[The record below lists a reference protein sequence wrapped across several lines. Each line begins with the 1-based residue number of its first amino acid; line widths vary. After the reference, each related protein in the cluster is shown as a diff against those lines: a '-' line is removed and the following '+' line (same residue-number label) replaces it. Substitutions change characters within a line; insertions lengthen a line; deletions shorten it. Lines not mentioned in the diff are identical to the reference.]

1 MTVQLTPDLEAAVT
15 DEARR
20 SGTTPELVVQRA
32 IQDHLRGRVS
42 PPKPDSAAAAQEK
55 MKRILAVARDF
66 GVSHSNE
73 ALSSQGLYD

>member
-15 DEARR
+15 DEAQRL
-20 SGTTPELVVQRA
+20 GTTPELVVQRA
-32 IQDHLRGRVS
+32 LQDHLRGRVS
-42 PPKPDSAAAAQEK
+42 SPKPDSAAAQEK

-66 GVSHSNE
+66 GISHSNE